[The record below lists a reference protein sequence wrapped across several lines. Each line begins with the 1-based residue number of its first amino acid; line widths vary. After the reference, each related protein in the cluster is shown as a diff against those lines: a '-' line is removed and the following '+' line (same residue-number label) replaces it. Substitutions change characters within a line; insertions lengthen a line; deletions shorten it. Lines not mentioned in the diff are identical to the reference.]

1 MKKQAFNPYLPSW
14 EYIPDGEPYV
24 FGDRVYI
31 YGSHDRF
38 GSNYFCA
45 NDYVCWS
52 APVDDLAA
60 WRYEGVIYRK
70 EQDPMNPDGKRALY
84 APDVTVG
91 SDGRYYLFYAFDNL
105 GVMGVAVCD
114 TPAGKYEYYGVVHYP
129 DGTPVG
135 QNQGDIF
142 QFDPGLLVDDD
153 GKVYLYSGMGIGE
166 NCGAWFGGRKADGM
180 YMMEL
185 ETDMLTVK
193 RGPERMLH
201 TSDCQDAK
209 HLHGFFEA
217 SSMRKINGKYYFIYS
232 SCASHELC
240 YMVSDRPDGGFVYG
254 GTLVSNG
261 DIGCNGRLYEQRL
274 NHIANTHGSLCN
286 IRGKWYIFYH
296 RHTNHHAYS
305 RQACAE
311 AIELDENGRFHQAEM
326 TSCGLNGRPLA
337 GKGTYPAYIA
347 CNLFTVDHQGYNEK
361 QYETYAIT
369 GVLQKNL
376 ANMDRRPWLT
386 QDGGDREGGENQ
398 YITGWRNGGVIGY
411 KYFDFTD
418 AAEISL
424 RVKGTGSGRIL
435 VYTDLQKAPAAMLPV
450 QPCEDYKTVSG
461 PLRLQPGMHPL
472 YLVYEGEGSWQLN
485 EFELK

>member
-1 MKKQAFNPYLPSW
+1 MQQAYNPYLPSW

-24 FGDRVYI
+24 FGDRVYV

-52 APVDDLAA
+52 APVDDLAV

-105 GVMGVAVCD
+105 GIMGVAVCD

-185 ETDMLTVK
+185 EADMLTVK
-193 RGPERMLH
+193 RGPERLLH

-261 DIGCNGRLYEQRL
+261 DIGYHGRPYEQRL

-311 AIELDENGRFHQAEM
+311 AIELDENGRFHQVEM

-361 QYETYAIT
+361 PYETDAIT

-424 RVKGTGSGRIL
+424 RVKGTGSGRFL

-472 YLVYEGEGSWQLN
+472 HLVYEGEGSWQLK

>member
-105 GVMGVAVCD
+105 GIMGVAVCD

-201 TSDCQDAK
+201 TPDCQDAK
-209 HLHGFFEA
+209 NLHGFFEA

-261 DIGCNGRLYEQRL
+261 DIGYNGRPYEQRL

-296 RHTNHHAYS
+296 RHTNHHAFS

-311 AIELDENGRFHQAEM
+311 AIELDENGHFHQAEM

-347 CNLFTVDHQGYNEK
+347 CNLFTVDHKGYNEK
-361 QYETYAIT
+361 QYETDAIT
-369 GVLQKNL
+369 GDLQENL

-398 YITGWRNGGVIGY
+398 YITGWRDGGAIGY

-418 AAEISL
+418 AMEISL
-424 RVKGTGSGRIL
+424 CVKGSGSGKIL
-435 VYTDLQKAPAAMLPV
+435 VYTDLEQATAAVLEV
-450 QPCEDYKTVSG
+450 KPCEDYETIANQ
-461 PLRLQPGMHPL
+461 LQIRPGVHPL
-472 YLVYEGEGSWQLN
+472 YFVYEGEGAWQLK
-485 EFELK
+485 EFALK